1 MLAMINPGREKE
13 FILSIKVCQRWDNWF
28 CLGMIDT
35 GNISVENTNKFQPI
49 KSDSLKENK
58 EDLSLTDISW
68 SMKIV

>member
-1 MLAMINPGREKE
+1 
-13 FILSIKVCQRWDNWF
+13 
-28 CLGMIDT
+28 MIDT
-35 GNISVENTNKFQPI
+35 GNISVENTSKFQPI